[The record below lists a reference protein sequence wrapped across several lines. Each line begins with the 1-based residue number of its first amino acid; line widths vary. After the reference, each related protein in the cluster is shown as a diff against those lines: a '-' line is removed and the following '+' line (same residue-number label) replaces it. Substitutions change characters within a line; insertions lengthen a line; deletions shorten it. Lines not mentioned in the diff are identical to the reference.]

1 MKWHPRRADGAALV
15 TTAAGSLEGLDNA
28 GQPILA
34 EVGRPGL
41 QASSPGVQALLA
53 QLEAL
58 ASMRH
63 PHVERVVGW
72 GYFDS
77 GDGSGEQGNI
87 ALLTEPHVCGSA
99 ADLFARLA
107 APECRRA
114 QQASARRCPAP
125 PLPPPLPRC
134 SSASANSF
142 ARHTVAGC
150 PASQGQRR
158 QWTLVASS
166 WPLALL
172 VCLPNRRPLPAPT
185 SVQPPPGG

>member
-114 QQASARRCPAP
+114 QQASARRCPL
-125 PLPPPLPRC
+125 PLPCPPPCPAAAVSLPTHLPVTLSR
-134 SSASANSF
+134 A
-142 ARHTVAGC
+142 ARHHRG
-150 PASQGQRR
+150 S
-158 QWTLVASS
+158 
-166 WPLALL
+166 
-172 VCLPNRRPLPAPT
+172 
-185 SVQPPPGG
+185 GGSGRS